1 MTYEFKDW
9 LKDNST
15 DSAFTVF
22 LYRNYAHRI
31 DELNGVKSESDLVK
45 ICCFPNS
52 ERMKQEI
59 SETWESYL
67 YDLDDSRISRIFD
80 NVRFSK

>member
-9 LKDNST
+9 LQDSRAN
-15 DSAFTVF
+15 SAFTVF

-31 DELNGVKSESDLVK
+31 DELAGVKSESDLVRVCK
-45 ICCFPNS
+45 FPNS
-52 ERMKQEI
+52 ERMRAEI

>member
-9 LKDNST
+9 LKNSRT
-15 DSAFTVF
+15 ESDFIGF
-22 LYRNYAHRI
+22 LYRSFAYRI
-31 DELNGVKSESDLVK
+31 DQLDGVKSESDLVK
-45 ICCFPNS
+45 ICRFPNS
-52 ERMKQEI
+52 ERMRSEI

-67 YDLDDSRISRIFD
+67 YDLDDSRISRLFD

>member
-9 LKDNST
+9 LKDSRAIST
-15 DSAFTVF
+15 FTGF

-31 DELNGVKSESDLVK
+31 DEIAGVKSESDLVK

-67 YDLDDSRISRIFD
+67 CDLDDSRIRRIFD
-80 NVRFSK
+80 AVRFSK

>member
-9 LKDNST
+9 LKDSRAIST
-15 DSAFTVF
+15 FTGF

-31 DELNGVKSESDLVK
+31 DDLNGVKSESDL
-45 ICCFPNS
+45 IRACNFPNS
-52 ERMKQEI
+52 ERMRAEI

-67 YDLDDSRISRIFD
+67 CDLDDSRISRIFD

>member
-9 LKDNST
+9 LKHSRT
-15 DSAFTVF
+15 DSAFAGF

-31 DELNGVKSESDLVK
+31 DELDGVKSESDLIRACK
-45 ICCFPNS
+45 FPNS
-52 ERMKQEI
+52 ERMRSEI

-67 YDLDDSRISRIFD
+67 YDLDDSSITRLFD